1 MLLRGR
7 VSSSFGSIPNW
18 CGEININ
25 ETLDW
30 VLFDPLEGFPPQL
43 GEPPAFFHGFA
54 KYQPGNTKVLEYN
67 LVNHS
72 VRLKTTPDVLKGMAV
87 HYTNFGPRLVEVPV
101 KPEEPLKRARGR
113 PRKYPVAVTGTTVGV
128 GARAGRRKKKKKKE
142 RKSEIKVEDSES
154 EIEVEDVSNQSL
166 SDLEVG
172 KDIFEVEESPE

>member
-7 VSSSFGSIPNW
+7 VSSSLGSIPNW

-43 GEPPAFFHGFA
+43 GEPLALFDRFVE
-54 KYQPGNTKVLEYN
+54 YQPGNTKVLEYN

-72 VRLKTTPDVLKGMAV
+72 VRLKTTPDVLKGMAL

-128 GARAGRRKKKKKKE
+128 DAKAGGRKMKKE
-142 RKSEIKVEDSES
+142 RKSEVKVEDSES

-172 KDIFEVEESPE
+172 KNIFEVEESPD